1 MEDLKVKK
9 IHIEENALLNKAVT
23 ITLLDVPNDRYVE
36 LTYKDKN
43 GLLTKETRKKTEVF
57 SDLEQLINENDVK
70 KAEKSVSYQ
79 SKDEKKKPFLAYR
92 FESGKKSKKT
102 AVRIVGSKNGML
114 EEDREFLDSRTQYVR
129 QIHIQSV
136 GDFFK
141 KGAVPIIAATIAAGI
156 FIVGFDI
163 SSANEEYEN
172 WKRVRADRNKVIEQG
187 GSMNYFG
194 ENETEALY
202 QKWKEYQKDNVY
214 TDNEKAAFEKFWSG
228 QDLTMLNEMKAFFE
242 VMYELKDD
250 YDAAKDDLGMSKG
263 K

>member
-1 MEDLKVKK
+1 
-9 IHIEENALLNKAVT
+9 
-23 ITLLDVPNDRYVE
+23 
-36 LTYKDKN
+36 
-43 GLLTKETRKKTEVF
+43 
-57 SDLEQLINENDVK
+57 
-70 KAEKSVSYQ
+70 
-79 SKDEKKKPFLAYR
+79 
-92 FESGKKSKKT
+92 
-102 AVRIVGSKNGML
+102 
-114 EEDREFLDSRTQYVR
+114 
-129 QIHIQSV
+129 
-136 GDFFK
+136 
-141 KGAVPIIAATIAAGI
+141 
-156 FIVGFDI
+156 
-163 SSANEEYEN
+163 
-172 WKRVRADRNKVIEQG
+172 VRADRNKVIEQG